1 MERIKQTWK
10 DPVWSKVI
18 SAGIIGLVIL
28 IYNFIFSLITNT
40 DFKTNITAFWNLKIS
55 LWVVAVIIIVLLTIF
70 TLKKLFNRK
79 RKNDFAYDEKTLELD
94 IAFFNKV
101 RNEMLTMQSIYW
113 LRNNNFGGRSFQ
125 DDLLSP
131 FDMIEVE
138 MERPD
143 YDFFN
148 PKLETLLQELME
160 QIKDFNSF
168 LLPNVFSEGL
178 HRLTVPPEW
187 RHEQTERYD
196 KAVDGIHRRAQK
208 LALKYDEFVR
218 KGRKI
223 LKVK

>member
-1 MERIKQTWK
+1 MEKIKQIWK

-28 IYNFIFSLITNT
+28 IYNYIFSLITNT
-40 DFKTNITAFWNLKIS
+40 DFKTNITEFWNLKIS
-55 LWVVAVIIIVLLTIF
+55 LWVVAVIIVILVTIF
-70 TLKKLFNRK
+70 TVKKIFNRK
-79 RKNDFAYDEKTLELD
+79 GKNNFAYDEKTLELD

-125 DDLLSP
+125 DELLRP
-131 FDMIEVE
+131 LDMIEVE

-178 HRLTVPPEW
+178 HRLSVPPEW
-187 RHEQTERYD
+187 RHEQPERYD
-196 KAVDGIHRRAQK
+196 EAVDGIHRRAQK
-208 LALKYDEFVR
+208 LALKYDEFIR

-223 LKVK
+223 LKVQ

>member
-148 PKLETLLQELME
+148 PKLETCLLYTSHAA
-160 QIKDFNSF
+160 D
-168 LLPNVFSEGL
+168 EGC
-178 HRLTVPPEW
+178 
-187 RHEQTERYD
+187 
-196 KAVDGIHRRAQK
+196 AV
-208 LALKYDEFVR
+208 
-218 KGRKI
+218 
-223 LKVK
+223 